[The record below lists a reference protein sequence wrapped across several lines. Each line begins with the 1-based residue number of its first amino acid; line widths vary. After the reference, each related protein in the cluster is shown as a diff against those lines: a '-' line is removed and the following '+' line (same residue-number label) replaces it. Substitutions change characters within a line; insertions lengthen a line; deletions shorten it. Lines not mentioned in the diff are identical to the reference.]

1 MRRGGKI
8 ATSFHPVRWAALLA
22 ALGPIILATGFL
34 LLRVAGNQELAR
46 IYLRSLRLV
55 IATELVLLLAL
66 AAAGFLYEQ
75 GARRRDASQ
84 FQPPGKL
91 VDLGGYK
98 MHLYCTGS
106 GGPTAVL
113 EHGHQAT
120 YLDWYLVQP
129 KLAEFTRV
137 CSFDRA
143 GHGWSDP
150 SPQSRV
156 PSRMAEELRRLL
168 DAAGE
173 KPPYILVG
181 HSFGGLEAIAF
192 AHQFPSDVAGVV
204 LVDSPHPDVLSRAS
218 WQARAWLQLMQ
229 FTMPFGLPR
238 WRGWC
243 GGGPKENLALKRA
256 LYCQPGKMKTIL
268 REEETFPETAKE
280 IREITGLGSLPLVA
294 LVRDPAI
301 GQHAAHP
308 ARPAKQ
314 PPVMASLSTN
324 SKLVVAEGSG
334 HDIPIARPEVVVEA
348 VRSLLKPREQGDTRG
363 TL

>member
-8 ATSFHPVRWAALLA
+8 ATSFHPVRWAVLLA
-22 ALGPIILATGFL
+22 AVVPIILSIGFL
-34 LLRVAGNQELAR
+34 FSRVAGNQELAR

-55 IATELVLLLAL
+55 MATELVLLLAL
-66 AAAGFLYEQ
+66 AVTGFVYEQ
-75 GARRRDASQ
+75 GARRRDAAK

-106 GGPTAVL
+106 GGPTVVL

-150 SPQSRV
+150 SPQSRA
-156 PSRMAEELRRLL
+156 PSKMAEELRGLL
-168 DAAGE
+168 GAAGE

-181 HSFGGLEAIAF
+181 HSFGGLDAIVF
-192 AHQFPSDVAGVV
+192 AHKFPSDVAGIV
-204 LVDSPHPDVLSRAS
+204 LVDSPHPDVLRRAS
-218 WQARAWLQLMQ
+218 WQARFWLQLMQ

-243 GGGPKENLALKRA
+243 GGGPKETLALKRA
-256 LYCQPGKMKTIL
+256 LNCQPGNMKTIL
-268 REEETFPETAKE
+268 REDEAFPAAAKE
-280 IREITGLGSLPLVA
+280 IREITSLGSLPLVV
-294 LVRDPAI
+294 LVREPAI
-301 GQHAAHP
+301 GQTAALP
-308 ARPAKQ
+308 VRPTQQ
-314 PPVMASLSTN
+314 PPDFAKLSTN

-334 HDIPIARPEVVVEA
+334 HDVPIARPELVVEA
-348 VRSLLKPREQGDTRG
+348 VRNLVKPREQAGTRG
-363 TL
+363 TP